1 MKYVIG
7 VMRPNFLLLAV
18 SCVFLGLATALWA
31 GADVNPWQ
39 AVLCFIGGIL
49 AHGAVNAFN
58 EYEDIKSG
66 LDFKTNRT
74 PFSGGSG
81 TIVPA
86 PEKLPVALWTAVIS
100 SLICVVIGLYFYFVW
115 GWQILALGAL
125 GLFVIVAYTPWFN
138 KQPILCLLSP
148 GLGFGTLM
156 VNGTYFCL
164 TGQFSWAAFVASF
177 IPFFLVSNLLLL
189 NEFPDADADKTVG
202 RKHLPIL
209 IGRKASAVIFT
220 VFEILTYVTLVLG
233 VVFKILPVWTLLGLV
248 SLFFAIPA
256 ALGALKNADDLPK
269 LAPSMGQNVL
279 LNLITPV
286 LMGIGLLIA

>member
-18 SCVFLGLATALWA
+18 SCVFLGLATALWG
-31 GADVNPWQ
+31 GAVINPWH
-39 AVLCFIGGIL
+39 VILCFVGGIL

-66 LDFKTNRT
+66 LDFRTNRT

-81 TIVPA
+81 TIVTA
-86 PEKLPVALWTAVIS
+86 PEKLPVALWTAVIC
-100 SLICVVIGLYFYFVW
+100 SLICVAIGVYFYFVW

-125 GLFVIVAYTPWFN
+125 GLFVIIAYTPWFN

-164 TGQFSWAAFVASF
+164 TGHFSWAALLASF

-189 NEFPDADADKTVG
+189 NEFPDVDADKTVG
-202 RKHLPIL
+202 RRHLPIL
-209 IGRKASAVIFT
+209 LGRKTSAVVFTIF
-220 VFEILTYVTLVLG
+220 EALTYGTLVVG
-233 VVFKILPVWTLLGLV
+233 VVFKILPAWTLLGLV

-279 LNLITPV
+279 LNLVTPV
-286 LMGIGLLIA
+286 LIGIGLLLG